1 MIIDA
6 RLETYAETHTRPESD
21 LLQHLARDTRNKMPG
36 ARMLTGRV
44 EGRLLKMLAQMV
56 EARSILEVGMFT
68 GYSALSLAEGM
79 PDDGHLITCEIDPKA
94 EAFARQYIDASPQA
108 KKIEIR
114 MGPALQTISQLPGPF
129 DLIFVD
135 ADKENYPAYFEAVID
150 KVRPGGLLIFD
161 NTLWDGEVLDP
172 KTEEGRAI
180 HRLNGML
187 ARDAR
192 VENVLLSVRDG
203 VQLARKVG

>member
-1 MIIDA
+1 MIVDA
-6 RLETYAETHTRPESD
+6 KLEAYAEAHTRTESD
-21 LLQHLARDTRNKMPG
+21 LLQRLARDTREKMPG

-44 EGRLLKMLAQMV
+44 EGRFLKMLAQMV
-56 EARSILEVGMFT
+56 EARRILEVGMFT
-68 GYSALSLAEGM
+68 GYSALSMAEGM
-79 PDDGHLITCEIDPKA
+79 PDDGTLITCEIDPAA
-94 EAFARQYIDASPQA
+94 EAFARKYIQASPQG
-108 KKIEIR
+108 KKIDIR
-114 MGPALQTISQLPGPF
+114 MGPALHTIAGLSGPF
-129 DLIFVD
+129 DLVFVD

-150 KVRPGGLLIFD
+150 KVRPGGILVFD

-172 KTEEGRAI
+172 KDEESRAI

-203 VQLARKVG
+203 VQVARKV